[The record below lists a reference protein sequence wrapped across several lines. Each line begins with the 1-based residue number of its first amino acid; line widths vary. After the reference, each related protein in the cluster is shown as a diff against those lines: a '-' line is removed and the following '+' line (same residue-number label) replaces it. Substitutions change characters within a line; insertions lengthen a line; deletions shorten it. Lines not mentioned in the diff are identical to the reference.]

1 MTTEATNERAV
12 SLRLVLFALAVG
24 GFAIGTNEFAAMGLL
39 PYFAAEFGIDE
50 PTAGHAISAYALG
63 VVVGAPLIAVVAARW
78 SRRTALIW
86 LMAWF
91 GLANVAVGLAPT
103 YGTMIAFRFIAGL
116 PHGAYFG
123 VAVLLAA
130 SLVPRERRTR
140 AGGRVLLGLTVAT
153 IVGVPAAQYIGQTIG
168 WRWGFEFVAVIA
180 LLCSTLVHLH
190 APRDA
195 GQPDATPLRELD
207 ALRRP
212 QVWLAL
218 GIGAIGFGGMFAVYT
233 YLSSTLLEETMVSD
247 AVVPLYL
254 ALFGVGMTIGNL
266 LGSWA
271 ADRALIPTIA
281 GILLWSAA
289 SLLAFSFVT
298 ESAVGMGIVAVAVG
312 ICGGLGPPLQ
322 TRLMDVA
329 GHAQTLAAALVH
341 SALNFANA
349 LGPFLAGLTI
359 AAGLGWSSA
368 GWVGAMLPLAG
379 LVFLGISVALER
391 RQKARPAQA
400 SH

>member
-1 MTTEATNERAV
+1 MPSGATIERAV
-12 SLRLVLFALAVG
+12 SPRLVLFALAVG

-39 PYFAAEFGIDE
+39 PYFAETLGIDE
-50 PTAGHAISAYALG
+50 PTAGHVISAYALG
-63 VVVGAPLIAVVAARW
+63 VVLGAPLIAVVAARM

-86 LMAWF
+86 LMGFF
-91 GLANVAVGLAPT
+91 GIANVLVGLAPT
-103 YGTMIAFRFIAGL
+103 YGTMIAFRFLAGL

-140 AGGRVLLGLTVAT
+140 AGGRVLLGLTIAT
-153 IVGVPAAQYIGQTIG
+153 IVGVPAAQFIGQTMG
-168 WRWGFEFVAVIA
+168 WRWAFEFVAVIA
-180 LLCSTLVHLH
+180 LACGTLIYLY
-190 APRDA
+190 APRDR
-195 GQPDATPLRELD
+195 GQPEATPLRELD

-218 GIGAIGFGGMFAVYT
+218 GMGAIGFGGMFAVYT
-233 YLSSTLLEETMVSD
+233 YLSSTLLEETLVSE
-247 AVVPLYL
+247 AAVPLFL

-266 LGSWA
+266 FGSWA

-281 GILLWSAA
+281 GILIWSAG
-289 SLLAFSFVT
+289 SLFAFSLVT
-298 ESAVGMGIVAVAVG
+298 DSVVGMGLVAIAVG
-312 ICGGLGPPLQ
+312 GCGGLAPPLQ

-341 SALNFANA
+341 SALNVANA

-379 LVFLGISVALER
+379 LVFLGISIVLDR
-391 RQKARPAQA
+391 RQKMVQVDAG
-400 SH
+400 